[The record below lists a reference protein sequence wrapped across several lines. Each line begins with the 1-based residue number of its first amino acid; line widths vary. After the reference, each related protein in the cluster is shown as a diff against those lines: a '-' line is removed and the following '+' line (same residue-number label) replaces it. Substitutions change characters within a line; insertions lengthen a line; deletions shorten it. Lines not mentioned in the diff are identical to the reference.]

1 MKAGRPLR
9 TAQLYQQDNNSS
21 MTQVMNARFD
31 AIRSVSN
38 RRAPTVK
45 PLLVDP
51 AMKNP
56 KHAEVLADCS
66 IDYDK
71 PLMPV
76 EVATK
81 RAERISKEKQQVI
94 IYSLVLFRKF
104 L

>member
-1 MKAGRPLR
+1 MFQLKSGRPLR
-9 TAQLYQQDNNSS
+9 TSQLYQQDNNSS
-21 MTQVMNARFD
+21 MTQVMNSRFD

-56 KHAEVLADCS
+56 KHAEVLSECA

-71 PLMPV
+71 PLSPI
-76 EVATK
+76 EVASR
-81 RAERISKEKQQVI
+81 RADRIAKEKQAQQVDI
-94 IYSLVLFRKF
+94 F